1 MEMRKGHDVGVVA
14 ALRQLMTCSS
24 VMGCSEN
31 TALQKHQLCRRQAFL
46 LTGRA
51 VCSDMGFFIPYFIS
65 GGKFY
70 LISRTVKAKLIGL
83 VPFHDAQQRLNLM

>member
-1 MEMRKGHDVGVVA
+1 
-14 ALRQLMTCSS
+14 
-24 VMGCSEN
+24 
-31 TALQKHQLCRRQAFL
+31 
-46 LTGRA
+46 
-51 VCSDMGFFIPYFIS
+51 VCSDMGFFILYFIS